1 MHAAVLTGSGILVRV
16 PTPER
21 YALHKLIV
29 AQRRKKVTPGK
40 VAKDL
45 GQTQALLEVLLEDRP
60 DDVKDAWAD
69 LVDRGRKWK
78 SEATKS
84 VRRLPKPM
92 QGPFR

>member
-1 MHAAVLTGSGILVRV
+1 MRAAVLTGSGVLVRV

-21 YALHKLIV
+21 YALHKLII
-29 AQRRKKVTPGK
+29 AQRRNTTARDK
-40 VAKDL
+40 AQKDL
-45 GQTQALLEVLLEDRP
+45 AQAQTLLEVLLEDRP

-78 SEATKS
+78 SEAMKS

-92 QGPFR
+92 QEPFR